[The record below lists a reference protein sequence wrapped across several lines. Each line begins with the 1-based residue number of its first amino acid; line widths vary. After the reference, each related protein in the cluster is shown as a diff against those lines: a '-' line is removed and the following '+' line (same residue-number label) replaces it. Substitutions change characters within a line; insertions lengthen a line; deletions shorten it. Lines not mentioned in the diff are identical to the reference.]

1 MTTTDLARLRLVKA
15 QVAAQEHECV
25 ECVEPIAKG
34 ERYMR
39 AALPPTVEAFP
50 DEEVFQEQA
59 WQFVDRTWTIEKTHE
74 LCYAK
79 RYFRPRALP
88 RGTVQSLVHCGHR
101 SFNQG
106 EFCDEQSCPNWVGK
120 AYGV

>member
-15 QVAAQEHECV
+15 QIAAQEHECV

-50 DEEVFQEQA
+50 DPEVFQEQA
-59 WQFVDRTWTIEKTHE
+59 WQFVDRTWVIEKTHE
-74 LCYAK
+74 LCYTK
-79 RYFRPRALP
+79 RYFRPAIRP
-88 RGTVQSLVHCGHR
+88 EVP
-101 SFNQG
+101 
-106 EFCDEQSCPNWVGK
+106 CPNHHCILVGQHDNHRNIYGSQWVNRT
-120 AYGV
+120 